1 MSATQKKIQQK
12 VQKIPN
18 KITESDA
25 AQITLFA
32 DYLWMHDGLSKNTL
46 ASYQTDL
53 KLFAKWLKPKK
64 YNLLSFDDGILQSYL
79 SERFKKKYSERSTAR
94 LLSTLRRFCG
104 YAIEENLIDSDP
116 TAKIALPKLSK
127 PLPKTLS
134 EKDIDQLLAAP
145 NTETD
150 IGIRDIAMIELMY
163 ASGLRVSELI
173 NIQFSE
179 LSLQQGVV
187 RVMGKGSKERLV
199 PFGEIAL
206 AAIER
211 YVKTARAN
219 YLGNLS
225 SDYLFVSSRGSKM
238 TRQAFWYRLKYYSKL
253 TTIKTKL
260 SPHTLRHAFATHLLT
275 HGADLRTLQ
284 LLLGHSDL
292 STTQI
297 YTHIAKERL
306 QQIHAMHHPRG

>member
-1 MSATQKKIQQK
+1 MSATGKIA
-12 VQKIPN
+12 
-18 KITESDA
+18 EADA
-25 AQITLFA
+25 TQILNFA

-46 ASYQTDL
+46 DSYQTDL
-53 KLFAKWLKPKK
+53 KLFAKWLMPNHH
-64 YNLLSFDDGILQSYL
+64 NLLSFNEGVLQSYL
-79 SERFKKKYSERSTAR
+79 SQRFKKKYSERSTAR
-94 LLSTLRRFCG
+94 LLSTLRRFCA
-104 YAIEENLIDSDP
+104 YAIEENLINADP
-116 TAKIALPKLSK
+116 TAKISLPKLSK

-134 EKDIDQLLAAP
+134 EKDIDLLLAAP
-145 NTETD
+145 NPESD

-179 LSLQQGVV
+179 ISFQQGVV

-199 PFGEIAL
+199 PFGEVAL

-225 SDYLFVSSRGSKM
+225 CDYLFVSSRGKKM
-238 TRQAFWYRLKYYSKL
+238 TRQTFWYRLKHYSKL
-253 TTIKTKL
+253 TNIKTNL
-260 SPHTLRHAFATHLLT
+260 SPHTLRHAFATHLLA

-292 STTQI
+292 STTTI

-306 QQIHAMHHPRG
+306 QQIHAIHHPRG